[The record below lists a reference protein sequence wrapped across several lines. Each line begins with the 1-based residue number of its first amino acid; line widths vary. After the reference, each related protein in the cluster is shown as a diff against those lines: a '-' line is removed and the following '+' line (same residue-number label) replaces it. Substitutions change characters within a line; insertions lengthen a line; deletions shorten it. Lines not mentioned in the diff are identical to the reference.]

1 MKRKPFQ
8 PFKLNQYINK
18 RFISMSYNRV
28 GSLGIRL
35 AVLQLNGVTIR

>member
-8 PFKLNQYINK
+8 PSKLSQYINK
-18 RFISMSYNRV
+18 RFISTSYNRV

-35 AVLQLNGVTIR
+35 ALQLKGVTIR

>member
-8 PFKLNQYINK
+8 PFKLIKYINK
-18 RFISMSYNRV
+18 RFISISYNRV

-35 AVLQLNGVTIR
+35 ALQLNGVTIR